1 MTNNRTILITGVT
14 GNQGGAVAQALQGTG
29 FHLRGLTRKP
39 DSERAAALARQGVD
53 IVKGDLDDEATLRR
67 ALAGAWGVFGVQNA
81 GEAGVE
87 REEAQGKRLATLA
100 REAGVEHYVYTS
112 VGSAHKRTG
121 VPHFD
126 NKWRIEETV
135 RGLRFPSHVILRPV
149 FFMENLLAP
158 FSLQGS
164 TLAWALGQGTKL
176 QMIAVD
182 DIGWFGARAFTD
194 AAALNRREIDLAGDV
209 RTMPE
214 AAEILTEALGRPIAF
229 AQTPIEQVRQYS
241 KDMALMLRMVRAR
254 RLQRRHRWPGTRVRP
269 RAHEAPRLGT
279 PPRATK
285 WALNDSRRA
294 RMKAVRLLE
303 YGGQL
308 VFNDVPT
315 PTIARDEI
323 LVKIK
328 STAVNHLDLVE
339 ASGTARQILPIDLPW
354 IPGHEFSGVVE
365 QIGSDVAACAPG
377 DAVFGTTTG
386 MGAYAEYLAV
396 KAAAIARKPSNLS
409 FEEAASVPVA
419 SQTAWQG
426 IFTHGH
432 LEKGQTILIHGGAGA
447 VGAYAVQLASHAG
460 ATVIATAS
468 GDDEAYLKSIG
479 ASRVIDYREA
489 QFEKVLRE
497 KVDVVFDLIG
507 GDTQKRSFL
516 VLKEG
521 GHLVS
526 ATQPVS
532 QEETA
537 RHRVSGVMMRLAPSG
552 DVLGRIARLLEEG
565 TIRPDVATVYALQ
578 DAAQAWKD
586 IAGNLPGVHGMS
598 PSGPG
603 AARRRSHG
611 KIVLRVA

>member
-1 MTNNRTILITGVT
+1 
-14 GNQGGAVAQALQGTG
+14 
-29 FHLRGLTRKP
+29 
-39 DSERAAALARQGVD
+39 
-53 IVKGDLDDEATLRR
+53 
-67 ALAGAWGVFGVQNA
+67 
-81 GEAGVE
+81 
-87 REEAQGKRLATLA
+87 
-100 REAGVEHYVYTS
+100 
-112 VGSAHKRTG
+112 
-121 VPHFD
+121 
-126 NKWRIEETV
+126 
-135 RGLRFPSHVILRPV
+135 
-149 FFMENLLAP
+149 
-158 FSLQGS
+158 
-164 TLAWALGQGTKL
+164 
-176 QMIAVD
+176 
-182 DIGWFGARAFTD
+182 
-194 AAALNRREIDLAGDV
+194 
-209 RTMPE
+209 
-214 AAEILTEALGRPIAF
+214 
-229 AQTPIEQVRQYS
+229 
-241 KDMALMLRMVRAR
+241 
-254 RLQRRHRWPGTRVRP
+254 
-269 RAHEAPRLGT
+269 
-279 PPRATK
+279 
-285 WALNDSRRA
+285 
-294 RMKAVRLLE
+294 MKAVRLLE

-377 DAVFGTTTG
+377 DAVFGTSG

-396 KAAAIARKPSNLS
+396 KPAAIARKPSNLS

-468 GDDEAYLKSIG
+468 GDDEAYLNSIG

-521 GHLVS
+521 GHLVA

-537 RHRVSGVMMRLAPSG
+537 RHRVSGAMMRLAPSADG
-552 DVLGRIARLLEEG
+552 LGRIARLLEEG

-586 IAGNLPGVHGMS
+586 IAGNLS
-598 PSGPG
+598 PSGPA